1 MRIYRSEH
9 AAIIK
14 SIFPMKK
21 YLLLNTVWLA
31 LALGA
36 FLLGRSTSGDVAGSD
51 QPLIRKSTGKSSISR
66 SGSLATTTGITGN
79 SNRISRGGGQDGAR
93 VTIGQFLNERD
104 PLLAN
109 RMFAELILSMDAS
122 SAGGIFEELKNKR
135 GQGSDEQ
142 MTLFLRAWGQIDGS
156 AAMEAIDEFKRDPRR
171 QAQAGIAA
179 ISGWAS
185 KDPEGAKAY
194 LASVDNE
201 MARGVLTQGIVSG
214 MASTDPDGATD
225 YVLELDQIQRARVA
239 DSDTRDER
247 RQWLDRGRAYAFDRQ
262 LDTIATAQIALG
274 MPNATAWAE
283 NLPEGT
289 IKASA
294 FDRIADRY
302 ASEDPAAAAEWVRN
316 HADQEYAER
325 AVREVAEELGKED
338 PEQAVR
344 WVADLPDATRSGA
357 ISQSMERWTREDPVA
372 AGNFLQDMAPSES
385 RDAAVKSY
393 ANELDGSDPQ
403 MAAEWAGSIADDQ
416 MRAETLNGV
425 ARSWIRRDPEG
436 AREWL
441 PGSGLSGDQQE
452 RILRDAD
459 RRQQFRDRFRDN

>member
-1 MRIYRSEH
+1 
-9 AAIIK
+9 
-14 SIFPMKK
+14 
-21 YLLLNTVWLA
+21 
-31 LALGA
+31 
-36 FLLGRSTSGDVAGSD
+36 
-51 QPLIRKSTGKSSISR
+51 
-66 SGSLATTTGITGN
+66 
-79 SNRISRGGGQDGAR
+79 
-93 VTIGQFLNERD
+93 
-104 PLLAN
+104 
-109 RMFAELILSMDAS
+109 
-122 SAGGIFEELKNKR
+122 
-135 GQGSDEQ
+135 
-142 MTLFLRAWGQIDGS
+142 
-156 AAMEAIDEFKRDPRR
+156 
-171 QAQAGIAA
+171 
-179 ISGWAS
+179 
-185 KDPEGAKAY
+185 
-194 LASVDNE
+194 

-214 MASTDPDGATD
+214 MASTDPDGATN
-225 YVLELDQIQRARVA
+225 YVLELDQIQRAQVA
-239 DSDTRDER
+239 DADTREER

-302 ASEDPAAAAEWVRN
+302 ASEDPAGAAEWVRS

-325 AVREVAEELGKED
+325 AVREVAEELGRED

-416 MRAETLNGV
+416 MRSETLNGV

>member
-1 MRIYRSEH
+1 MNKH
-9 AAIIK
+9 
-14 SIFPMKK
+14 
-21 YLLLNTVWLA
+21 LLLNTAWLA

-36 FLLGRSTSGDVAGSD
+36 FLFGRSTSGDSAEPAGT
-51 QPLIRKSTGKSSISR
+51 LIRKSTGNPSISR
-66 SGSLATTTGITGN
+66 SGP
-79 SNRISRGGGQDGAR
+79 QAR
-93 VTIGQFLNERD
+93 VTGSTGNANRIIPGAGQGGASVSVGDFLKERD

-109 RMFAELILSMDAS
+109 RMFAELILSMDAT
-122 SAGGIFEELKNKR
+122 SAGGIFEELKSRRN
-135 GQGSDEQ
+135 QGSDEQ

-156 AAMEAIDEFKRDPRR
+156 AAMEAVDEFRKDPRR

-194 LASVDNE
+194 LATVDNE

-225 YVLELDQIQRARVA
+225 YVLELDQIQRTQVA
-239 DSDTRDER
+239 EGDTSEER
-247 RQWLDRGRAYAFDRQ
+247 RQWFDRGRAYAFDRQ

-294 FDRIADRY
+294 FDRIADRF
-302 ASEDPAAAAEWVRN
+302 ASEDPAAAAEWVRS

-325 AVREVAEELGKED
+325 AVREVAEELGRED

-344 WVADLPDATRSGA
+344 WVADLPETTRSGA

-372 AGNFLQDMAPSES
+372 AGNFLQDMAPSNS

-416 MRAETLNGV
+416 MRSETLNGV

-436 AREWL
+436 ARAWL
-441 PGSGLSGDQQE
+441 PGSGHSGDQQE
-452 RILRDAD
+452 RIVRDAD
-459 RRQQFRDRFRDN
+459 RRQQFRDRFREGNQEDR

>member
-1 MRIYRSEH
+1 MN
-9 AAIIK
+9 
-14 SIFPMKK
+14 K
-21 YLLLNTVWLA
+21 YLLLNTAWLA

-36 FLLGRSTSGDVAGSD
+36 FLFGRSTSENSAEPAGT
-51 QPLIRKSTGKSSISR
+51 LIRKSTGKPSISR
-66 SGSLATTTGITGN
+66 SGSQGGVTGN
-79 SNRISRGGGQDGAR
+79 KGNASRINPGAGQGGASISVGD
-93 VTIGQFLNERD
+93 FLKERD

-109 RMFAELILSMDAS
+109 RMFAELILTMDAT
-122 SAGGIFEELKNKR
+122 SAGGIFEELKSRRN
-135 GQGSDEQ
+135 QGSDEQ

-156 AAMEAIDEFKRDPRR
+156 AAMEAVDEFRKDPRR

-185 KDPEGAKAY
+185 QDPEGAKAY
-194 LASVDNE
+194 LATVDNE

-214 MASTDPDGATD
+214 MASTDPDAATD
-225 YVLELDQIQRARVA
+225 YVLELDQIQRTQVA
-239 DSDTRDER
+239 QEDTSEER
-247 RQWLDRGRAYAFDRQ
+247 RQWFDRGRAYAFDRQ

-274 MPNATAWAE
+274 MSNATAWAE

-294 FDRIADRY
+294 FDRIADRF
-302 ASEDPAAAAEWVRN
+302 ASEDPAAAAEWVRS
-316 HADQEYAER
+316 HANQEYAER
-325 AVREVAEELGKED
+325 AVREVAEELGRED

-344 WVADLPDATRSGA
+344 WVADLPETTQSGA

-372 AGNFLQDMAPSES
+372 AGNFLQDMAPSNS

-416 MRAETLNGV
+416 MRSETLNGV

-436 AREWL
+436 ARAWL
-441 PGSGLSGDQQE
+441 PSSGLSGDQQE
-452 RILRDAD
+452 RIVRDAD
-459 RRQQFRDRFRDN
+459 RRQQFRDRFREGDQED

>member
-1 MRIYRSEH
+1 
-9 AAIIK
+9 
-14 SIFPMKK
+14 MKK
-21 YLLLNTVWLA
+21 YLLLNFVWLA

-36 FLLGRSTSGDVAGSD
+36 FLVGRSTTGDAARSD
-51 QPLIRKSTGKSSISR
+51 EPLIRKSKSKGSISR
-66 SGSLATTTGITGN
+66 SGSLGN
-79 SNRISRGGGQDGAR
+79 TPGNAGSSSRIGQSVGRDGAR
-93 VTIGQFLNERD
+93 VTVSQFLNERD

-122 SAGGIFEELKNKR
+122 SAGGIFEELKAR
-135 GQGSDEQ
+135 RAQGSDEQ
-142 MTLFLRAWGQIDGS
+142 MALFLRAWGQLDGTS
-156 AAMEAIDEFKRDPRR
+156 AMEAVATIEGDPRR

-185 KDPEGAKAY
+185 SDPEGAKAH
-194 LASVDNE
+194 LTTIDSE
-201 MARGVLTQGIVSG
+201 MVKGVLTQGIVSG
-214 MASTDPDGATD
+214 LASTDPDGATD
-225 YVLELDQIQRARVA
+225 YVLELDRIQRAQAA
-239 DSDTRDER
+239 DADTRDER

-274 MPNATAWAE
+274 MNTATAWAE

-294 FDRIADRY
+294 FDRIADRF
-302 ASEDPAAAAEWVRN
+302 ASEDPTAAAEWVRS
-316 HADQEYAER
+316 HADQDYAER
-325 AVREVAEELGKED
+325 AIREVAEELGRED

-344 WVADLPDATRSGA
+344 WVADLPDANQSRA
-357 ISQSMERWTREDPVA
+357 ISQSMERWTRADPVA

-416 MRAETLNGV
+416 MRSETLNGV

-436 AREWL
+436 ARAWL

-459 RRQQFRDRFRDN
+459 RRQQFRDRFRDNQGDR

>member
-1 MRIYRSEH
+1 
-9 AAIIK
+9 
-14 SIFPMKK
+14 MKK
-21 YLLLNTVWLA
+21 YLLLNSVWLT

-36 FLLGRSTSGDVAGSD
+36 FLIGRSTTGDAGGSD
-51 QPLIRKSTGKSSISR
+51 ETLIRKSKSKGSISR
-66 SGSLATTTGITGN
+66 SGSSGN
-79 SNRISRGGGQDGAR
+79 TKGNAGSSNRINRSLGQEGTR
-93 VTIGQFLNERD
+93 VTVGQFLNERD

-109 RMFAELILSMDAS
+109 RIFAELILSMDAS
-122 SAGGIFEELKNKR
+122 SAGGIFEDLKAR
-135 GQGSDEQ
+135 RAQGSDEQ
-142 MTLFLRAWGQIDGS
+142 MALFLRAWGQLDGT
-156 AAMEAIDEFKRDPRR
+156 AAMEAVATIEGDPRR

-185 KDPEGAKAY
+185 KDPEGAKAH
-194 LASVDNE
+194 LTTVDSE
-201 MARGVLTQGIVSG
+201 MVRGVLTQGIVSG
-214 MASTDPDGATD
+214 MASTDPDRATD
-225 YVLELDQIQRARVA
+225 YVLELDQIQRDQVA
-239 DSDTRDER
+239 DADTRDER

-274 MPNATAWAE
+274 MTTATAWAE

-294 FDRIADRY
+294 FDRIADRF
-302 ASEDPAAAAEWVRN
+302 ASEDPAAAAEWVRS
-316 HADQEYAER
+316 HADQDYAER
-325 AVREVAEELGKED
+325 AVREVAEELGRED

-344 WVADLPDATRSGA
+344 WVADLPDANQSRA

-416 MRAETLNGV
+416 MRSETLNGV

-436 AREWL
+436 ARAWL

-459 RRQQFRDRFRDN
+459 RRQQFRDRFRDSQGDR